1 MPPVQ
6 EPITEPVFEA
16 LNLELVPEAGGGD
29 PAGLAREALRRAL
42 LEELGR
48 EPEGWRVE
56 GVHESRPE
64 AFDLLPPGEG
74 ALAPEEAWQV
84 TYALHRQA
92 GVADAEPSF
101 TILQDN
107 VERGPEAAPAADAVG
122 AEGAEVLAAAE
133 TIADGCQAPPSVPED
148 EFDWSPK
155 LIRAHEAWNLAPPA
169 GGASRGRGIRIGH
182 PDSGFIRHPELFD
195 PATGDTNRVLAN
207 LGRDFVD
214 DDPNPEHEDGTH
226 GLGTASVIMSFDN
239 LVVPDGFVT
248 GVAPEAEIVPLRVAK
263 KRPFIPV
270 PVLLESGMNRLR
282 KAIYHAVDAAGC
294 HVISIS
300 LGWLK
305 NKGVHEAVKY
315 AVGKNVIVLAAA
327 GNQVG
332 FVVWPAAYPEVI
344 AVAGCTSARRR
355 WSGSSRGR
363 AVSVTAP
370 AQNVWK
376 AADGGRRVVT
386 SDGTSFAV
394 ASTAG
399 IAALWL
405 AFHGRDNLIARYG
418 GEFKLATVFRW
429 VLERACDPRP
439 VDDVD
444 GEFGKGIV
452 NACRT
457 LTTPLPTLDELRAA
471 TEPHLLE
478 AFAEAAPS
486 PVVTSG
492 IEAVARAF
500 PDVPRPVLEE
510 RLAPFF
516 PQADPGDAAE
526 MAATVRGVG
535 EELVFQI
542 ATSPELR
549 RLIFGGAPSPQP
561 APANEAAPLDDEA
574 QPVTEAAVRDQARS
588 RFSRRLR
595 ERMGQ

>member
-16 LNLELVPEAGGGD
+16 FNLELVPGPEGGD
-29 PAGLAREALRRAL
+29 PVALAREVLRRAM
-42 LEELGR
+42 LEELDR

-56 GVHESRPE
+56 PVHESRPE
-64 AFDLLPPGEG
+64 AFDLLPPEEG
-74 ALAPEEAWQV
+74 ALAPEDAWQV
-84 TYALHRQA
+84 TYALHRQP

-101 TILQDN
+101 TVLQDN
-107 VERGPEAAPAADAVG
+107 VEEASGESPEASPEAGEAEAANA
-122 AEGAEVLAAAE
+122 VLAAVAPPP
-133 TIADGCQAPPSVPED
+133 AAGCQAPASVNEN
-148 EFDWSPK
+148 EFDWSPR
-155 LIRAHEAWNLAPPA
+155 LIAAPQAWALTPPT
-169 GGASRGRGIRIGH
+169 GGSSRGRGIRIGH

-195 PATGDTNRVLAN
+195 PATGEPNRVLAN

-214 DDPNPEHEDGTH
+214 DDANPEDADGSH
-226 GLGTASVIMSFDN
+226 GLGTASVLMSLDR
-239 LVVPDGFVT
+239 VVPAGFVT

-263 KRPFIPV
+263 KRLFIPV

-282 KAIYHAVDAAGC
+282 KAIYHAVDQAGC

-315 AVGKNVIVLAAA
+315 AVGKNVIIVAAA
-327 GNQVG
+327 GNRVG

-344 AVAGCTSARRR
+344 AVAGCTSTRRK
-355 WSGSSRGR
+355 WSGSSHGR
-363 AVSVTAP
+363 EVSVTGP

-376 AADGGRRVVT
+376 AADGGDRVVQ
-386 SDGTSFAV
+386 SDGTSFATP
-394 ASTAG
+394 STAG

-405 AFHGRDNLIARYG
+405 AFHGRDALIARYG

-429 VLERACDPRP
+429 VLERACDPP
-439 VDDVD
+439 PADDG
-444 GEFGKGIV
+444 GEFGKGII

-457 LTTPLPTLDELRAA
+457 LTTPLPSLDELRTEA
-471 TEPHLLE
+471 EPHLLE

-500 PDVPRPVLEE
+500 PNVPRPVLEE
-510 RLAPFF
+510 RLAPFLGAGV
-516 PQADPGDAAE
+516 QSAAE
-526 MAATVRGVG
+526 MAGQLRGVG

-549 RLIFGGAPSPQP
+549 RLVLGAPP
-561 APANEAAPLDDEA
+561 APASPSPEAAALDTEA
-574 QPVTEAAVRDQARS
+574 QPVAAEVVRNQALG

-595 ERMGQ
+595 ERMG